1 MFRSKRSA
9 LVRRLWR
16 CSRVVATPA
25 DQNADSKNRSEESE
39 LEKDFKATAQSFLKR
54 LKESQLEQLVE
65 AVESRGGDHTDCVLF
80 PQGEIRLGR
89 RTVDPHVLCC
99 QLFRW
104 PDVKHVGELKK
115 LYFNCKS
122 SRASGDETNSGHVC
136 CNPYHLSRL
145 CRPESPP
152 PPYSRYPVKR
162 PQDEETHKAG
172 LSSASHTS
180 MLDKRDWTNESTETG
195 NTPTELQEPYAPH
208 SDAEEDELHRRRHWC
223 NVAYWENRTRVGRMY
238 TVFNDHVNIFLEL
251 PHGNGFCLGLLHR
264 ENRSEPV
271 VRTRMK
277 IGCGLTLSLESDGV
291 WAYNRSNYALFVNSL
306 TLNWP
311 PSRTF
316 RVCRIE
322 PGFSLKIYD
331 FAKSKLLELD
341 KREPQP
347 PDGPINTRSIQIS
360 FIKGWGPRYSRQFIT
375 SCPCWLEVI
384 LSPPR

>member
-1 MFRSKRSA
+1 
-9 LVRRLWR
+9 
-16 CSRVVATPA
+16 
-25 DQNADSKNRSEESE
+25 
-39 LEKDFKATAQSFLKR
+39 
-54 LKESQLEQLVE
+54 
-65 AVESRGGDHTDCVLF
+65 
-80 PQGEIRLGR
+80 
-89 RTVDPHVLCC
+89 
-99 QLFRW
+99 
-104 PDVKHVGELKK
+104 
-115 LYFNCKS
+115 
-122 SRASGDETNSGHVC
+122 
-136 CNPYHLSRL
+136 
-145 CRPESPP
+145 
-152 PPYSRYPVKR
+152 
-162 PQDEETHKAG
+162 
-172 LSSASHTS
+172 
-180 MLDKRDWTNESTETG
+180 
-195 NTPTELQEPYAPH
+195 
-208 SDAEEDELHRRRHWC
+208 
-223 NVAYWENRTRVGRMY
+223 MY

>member
-1 MFRSKRSA
+1 MGAS
-9 LVRRLWR
+9 
-16 CSRVVATPA
+16 PA
-25 DQNADSKNRSEESE
+25 DPHGDSKNSNESE
-39 LEKDFKATAQSFLKR
+39 IEKEFKATAQSFLKR

-65 AVESRGGDHTDCVLF
+65 AVESNGGDHTDCVLF

-89 RTVDPHVLCC
+89 RTVDPQVLCC

-104 PDVKHVGELKK
+104 PDVKHVGELKR
-115 LYFNCKS
+115 LHFNCKS
-122 SRASGDETNSGHVC
+122 SRASGDDTNSGHVC

-152 PPYSRYPVKR
+152 PPYSRYPFKR
-162 PQDEETHKAG
+162 PQEEDEGTPKEG
-172 LSSASHTS
+172 VSASPS
-180 MLDKRDWTNESTETG
+180 SNMERRESTETG
-195 NTPTELQEPYAPH
+195 NTPTERQEPYAHH
-208 SDAEEDELHRRRHWC
+208 SDAEDGETQHRRHWC

-264 ENRSEPV
+264 DNRSEPV
-271 VRTRMK
+271 LRTRMK

-316 RVCRIE
+316 RVSRIE

-384 LSPPR
+384 LSPQR